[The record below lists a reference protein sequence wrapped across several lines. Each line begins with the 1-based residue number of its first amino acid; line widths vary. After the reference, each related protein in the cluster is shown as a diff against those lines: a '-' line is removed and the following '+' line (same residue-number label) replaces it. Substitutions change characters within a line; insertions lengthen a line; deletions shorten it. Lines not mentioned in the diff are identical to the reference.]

1 MAAFQWNQ
9 KASVVTWL
17 AQFDHPHIPE
27 GWAEAPNVF
36 RVTDEKIVITFPF
49 ASQDLQMALSAWIEH
64 EKTQDA
70 TLQDVTFEIGQ
81 RIATLAPCG
90 ERQPLNG
97 VKNTIVVSSAKGG
110 VGKSTTSVN
119 LALALQAQGA
129 KVGLLDADI
138 YGPSVPLMLG
148 KQGENPT
155 SADGKMMY
163 PIEAYGLFTNSI
175 GYLVS
180 PDNAMVWRG
189 PMASRALSQITEETL
204 WPELDYLVID
214 MPPGTGDI
222 QLTLAQQLPV
232 TGAVVVT
239 TPQDLALADAIKGVN
254 MFEKVEV
261 PVLGIVENMS
271 YHICSNCGHHE
282 AIFGEGGAA
291 NMAEKYHLPLLA
303 QLPLDIRIRQ
313 DIDQGKPTVLAAPN
327 SEQAMRY
334 KALAEEVASR
344 LYWQGRVIAD
354 KISITNL

>member
-1 MAAFQWNQ
+1 MTTFQWDQ
-9 KASVVTWL
+9 KPSVLNWL
-17 AQFDHPHIPE
+17 AQFDHPHLPE
-27 GWAEAPNVF
+27 GWAEYSNIL
-36 RVTDEKIVITFPF
+36 RVTEGKIAITLPF
-49 ASQDLQMALSAWIEH
+49 ASGDLQKALRNWIEH
-64 EKTQDA
+64 EKTLHADLAQI
-70 TLQDVTFEIGQ
+70 DVSIQQ
-81 RIATLAPCG
+81 RIVTLAPCG

-119 LALALQAQGA
+119 LALALQVLGA

-148 KQGENPT
+148 TQGENPT

-180 PDNAMVWRG
+180 ADNAMVWRG

-232 TGAVVVT
+232 TGAVVIT

-261 PVLGIVENMS
+261 PVLGVVENMS
-271 YHICSNCGHHE
+271 YHVCSNCGHHE
-282 AIFGEGGAA
+282 TIFGEGGAA
-291 NMAEKYHLPLLA
+291 QMAEKYHLPLLA

-313 DIDQGKPTVLAAPN
+313 DIDQGKPTVLAAPE
-327 SEQAMRY
+327 SEQALRY
-334 KALAEEVASR
+334 RTLAEEVASR
-344 LYWQGRVIAD
+344 LYWQGKPIAD
-354 KISITNL
+354 KISIMNV